1 MSRTAD
7 VVVIGGGIVGCTTAF
22 FLAREGLRVVLLERL
37 DVASGTS
44 SACGGWILL
53 QDKKETSAA
62 QRALESRRLY
72 DLLEEEAGVRVL
84 RTGGLLVAQDAL
96 TWVQLQAHARALRAA
111 GIHTE
116 LLDGTA
122 LREAEPG
129 LADDLAGGL
138 FCPDE
143 AVVDPPDVCR
153 RLAQAASQFRALV
166 LTGHPAVAFDV
177 TSGRITGVR
186 TLLERIAAPWVVVAC
201 GVWSPEVAALAEVSV
216 SVVPRRGHIAVVR
229 EALLR
234 RPVLEFDYLEAK
246 EAKRATSLGLG
257 FVAQPHPDGP
267 TLVGSSREF
276 CGFVQTPDPEVVSR
290 LWMRAV
296 RFLPSL
302 ASRQAERIV
311 VGLRPYTP
319 LGHPLVGRCGPE
331 GFLIATGHEGEGVTL
346 APVTAALV
354 RDLVMGRLDR
364 TGWEPE
370 GFPQR

>member
-22 FLAREGLRVVLLERL
+22 FLAREGLRVVLLERV

-53 QDKKETSAA
+53 QDKKDPHAA

-72 DLLEEEAGVRVL
+72 DLLEEEAQVRVL
-84 RTGGLLVAQDAL
+84 RTGGLMVAQDAQAWARL
-96 TWVQLQAHARALRAA
+96 HAHAGALRAA
-111 GIHTE
+111 GIRVQ
-116 LLDGTA
+116 LLDGRA
-122 LREAEPG
+122 VREAEPA

-143 AVVDPPDVCR
+143 AVVDPPGACR
-153 RLAQAASQFRALV
+153 RLAQAASEVGALV
-166 LTGHPAVAFDV
+166 LTGHPAVAFDIEA
-177 TSGRITGVR
+177 GRIAGVR
-186 TLLERIAAPWVVVAC
+186 TPLERIAAPWVVVAC
-201 GVWSPEVAALAEVSV
+201 GVWSSEVAALAGVPV

-229 EALLR
+229 EGILR
-234 RPVLEFDYLEAK
+234 CPVLELDYLEAR
-246 EAKRATSLGLG
+246 RATSLGLG

-276 CGFVQTPDPEVVSR
+276 CGFVQTPEPAVVSR
-290 LWMRAV
+290 LWARAV

-302 ASRQAERIV
+302 ASRHAERIV

-331 GFLIATGHEGEGVTL
+331 GFLLATGHEGEGVTL

-354 RDLVMGRLDR
+354 RDLVTGRRDR

-370 GFPQR
+370 GFPQC